1 MEQIYKYLICAF
13 FGLITFILDDP
24 SHDYPVFFRFSNN
37 CKVLFYSVSSTFRF
51 EAYAYVLV
59 RR

>member
-24 SHDYPVFFRFSNN
+24 SHDYPVLSAFLIIARCFFIVYPLLS
-37 CKVLFYSVSSTFRF
+37 VLN
-51 EAYAYVLV
+51 LMLMHL
-59 RR
+59 